1 MGLDL
6 GIVYLVVVCACLFQL
21 SIVSDDKN
29 GFAIVLRVIL
39 SLGIPFTILVFLG
52 AFGALLRWLS

>member
-6 GIVYLVVVCACLFQL
+6 WIVYLVVVCGCLFQL
-21 SIVSDDKN
+21 SMVSNDKN

-39 SLGIPFTILVFLG
+39 SLGIPFTMLAFLG
-52 AFGALLRWLS
+52 AFGALIRWLS